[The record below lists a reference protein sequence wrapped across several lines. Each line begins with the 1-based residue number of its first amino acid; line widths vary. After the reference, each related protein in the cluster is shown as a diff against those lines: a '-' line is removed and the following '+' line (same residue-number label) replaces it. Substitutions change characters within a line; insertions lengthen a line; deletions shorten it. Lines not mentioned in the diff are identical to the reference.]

1 MSFWHSEVLAFFVQF
16 EDPACAYAETV
27 ITKFTKFPVS
37 QGAATKF
44 AAFQTVVLLVFTCS
58 AYARAGP
65 SNCTKKAGTSGCQ
78 KKNGEKTK
86 TKVGRGYNHRTH
98 KSLTF
103 RLFGHSQ
110 RSTAIYPVSAGTFIA
125 IREGD
130 PPRLPHIHKVPH
142 AKSFIIARKLPTM
155 STL

>member
-1 MSFWHSEVLAFFVQF
+1 MKLVTSDDQKRNIIRKSCCWRCCNVQSQSLSVL
-16 EDPACAYAETV
+16 
-27 ITKFTKFPVS
+27 
-37 QGAATKF
+37 
-44 AAFQTVVLLVFTCS
+44 VLLVFTCS

-65 SNCTKKAGTSGCQ
+65 SNCTKKAGTSGCRE
-78 KKNGEKTK
+78 KKRKGKNKNKNEG
-86 TKVGRGYNHRTH
+86 GRGYNHRTH

-130 PPRLPHIHKVPH
+130 PPRLPHIHKVPR
-142 AKSFIIARKLPTM
+142 AKSFIFARKLPTM
-155 STL
+155 ATL